1 MELIGKIRN
10 KLSCTVTT
18 PLYYTEDLQKSYN
31 TSSVAGGSLK
41 GKYAVVTG
49 ATSGIGLAIAKRF
62 VVEGCYVIITGR
74 NPQKLAMAK
83 DEIKRQ
89 YDVGVET
96 VEMDNLN
103 IADIESKVSF
113 LFSSHCVDIWV
124 NNAGIFKKKDQQKV
138 FRDYPE
144 QDFHDMLNTN
154 FKSTYLLNQ
163 LVADKMIENGTQGNI
178 LNIASICGITP
189 SFGYTPYGMSKVS
202 TIILTEMMQEKYGD
216 KIFFHA
222 ISPGSIC
229 TRMNNNKMGDNI
241 SRNNNGIDTRHTTM
255 PEEVA
260 SLAALMCSDLGKYM
274 KGENLQ
280 ACASE
285 RFL

>member
-1 MELIGKIRN
+1 MGLIRKIKN
-10 KLSCTVTT
+10 KLSRTVTT
-18 PLYYTEDLQKSYN
+18 PLYYTEGLQKSYN

-62 VVEGCYVIITGR
+62 VVEGCHVVITGR
-74 NPQKLAMAK
+74 NPQKLANAK
-83 DEIKRQ
+83 DEVKRQ
-89 YDVGVET
+89 YDAEIGT
-96 VEMDNLN
+96 CEMDNLN
-103 IADIESKVSF
+103 IADIRSKVSS
-113 LFSSHCVDIWV
+113 LFCSHCIDIWV
-124 NNAGIFKKKDQQKV
+124 NNAGIFKKNDQQKV
-138 FRDYPE
+138 FRNYPE
-144 QDFHDMLNTN
+144 QDFHDVLNTN

-163 LVADKMIENGTQGNI
+163 LVADKMVENGTHGHI

-202 TIILTEMMQEKYGD
+202 TIRLTEMMQERYGD
-216 KIFFHA
+216 KLNFHA

-229 TRMNNNKMGDNI
+229 TRMNNNKVGDNI
-241 SRNNNGIDTRHTTM
+241 SRDNNGIDTRHTTM